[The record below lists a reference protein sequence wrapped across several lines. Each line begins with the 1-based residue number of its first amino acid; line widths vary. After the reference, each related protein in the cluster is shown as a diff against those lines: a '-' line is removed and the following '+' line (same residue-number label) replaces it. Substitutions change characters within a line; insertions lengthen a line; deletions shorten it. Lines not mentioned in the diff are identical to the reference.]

1 MSNKFNQY
9 ILNITRAAYRAFN
22 EWGYEELVQFNYP
35 RNDSE
40 NDVFIIRQINLTGID
55 YDNNERHPK
64 LVLNIEIE
72 YENTT
77 NDTTSR
83 HNVELDVSD
92 LISGSLTGFTYIKNP
107 DVIKRVIKAQI
118 KDSPISLPKDV
129 RRLVV
134 KLLTA
139 YMLLRI
145 EHYVFDEMET
155 QNPDSEGV
163 DAEELQSFYLEY
175 S

>member
-9 ILNITRAAYRAFN
+9 ILDITRAAYQAFN

-35 RNDSE
+35 RSDNGE
-40 NDVFIIRQINLTGID
+40 DVFVIRQINLTGVE

-64 LVLNIEIE
+64 LVLNVEIE

-92 LISGSLTGFTYIKNP
+92 LIAGSLTGFTYIKNP
-107 DVIKRVIKAQI
+107 DVIKRVIKTQI
-118 KDSPISLPKDV
+118 KASPISLPKDV

-134 KLLTA
+134 KILTA

-145 EHYVFDEMET
+145 EHYVFDEMEE
-155 QNPDSEGV
+155 QNPDSGSV
-163 DAEELQSFYLEY
+163 DAAELKSFYLEY